1 MKEPPAVDAAPIGK
15 DSSEVKEG
23 SLSEDPKTG
32 SPKDG
37 DFEVVEEE
45 EKKAGEQPISEV
57 PYQDKEV
64 ESLEDF
70 SQPLQ
75 TPRNTGA

>member
-1 MKEPPAVDAAPIGK
+1 LKEPPAVDAAPMSK

-23 SLSEDPKTG
+23 SLGEDPKTG

-45 EKKAGEQPISEV
+45 EKKAGEQSISEV
-57 PYQDKEV
+57 LIQDKEV
-64 ESLEDF
+64 DSL
-70 SQPLQ
+70 
-75 TPRNTGA
+75 